1 LGLVLGD
8 ISDTDDAVWALARA
22 YPQFSAHVVV
32 TRGQTIAFV
41 IFGVGLSAG
50 CWIAPHVMLLVI
62 AALMAAGFVANV
74 LFRSIL
80 TWIGAGDTEETVS
93 NAARVSDEDLPV
105 YTVLV
110 PVYREAHIV
119 PALVQSLR
127 KIDYPLNKLDVKII
141 TEADD
146 AETVTAAQAQAT
158 GEGFSVVVVPP
169 SLPRTK
175 PKACNVALRN
185 AVGEYLVIY
194 DAEDRPEPDQ
204 LRKAVASF
212 RAESPKLACLQARL
226 TFHNATEGWL
236 AAMFTLDYELWF
248 GFLLPGLA
256 RLGVPMPL
264 GGTSNH
270 FRTSVLREIK
280 GWDPFNV
287 TEDADLGIRLAQR
300 GYRVSTLDSTTFE
313 EATTT
318 YGNWIRQRSRWMKGY
333 MQTWLVH
340 MRDPHAL
347 MKHAGFAGFAAFQ
360 LFIGG
365 AFFSALVNPLLWLVF
380 LVANFVPLNVGLNEA
395 AEPLRIFSLVGLIA
409 GNAFFTYLM
418 MLGALRRGWHQLVP
432 CGITAFAYWLLISV
446 AAYRGLWQL
455 ISKPFYWEKTV
466 HGLSRQAIA

>member
-1 LGLVLGD
+1 
-8 ISDTDDAVWALARA
+8 
-22 YPQFSAHVVV
+22 
-32 TRGQTIAFV
+32 
-41 IFGVGLSAG
+41 
-50 CWIAPHVMLLVI
+50 
-62 AALMAAGFVANV
+62 
-74 LFRSIL
+74 
-80 TWIGAGDTEETVS
+80 
-93 NAARVSDEDLPV
+93 
-105 YTVLV
+105 
-110 PVYREAHIV
+110 
-119 PALVQSLR
+119 
-127 KIDYPLNKLDVKII
+127 
-141 TEADD
+141 
-146 AETVTAAQAQAT
+146 
-158 GEGFSVVVVPP
+158 
-169 SLPRTK
+169 
-175 PKACNVALRN
+175 
-185 AVGEYLVIY
+185 
-194 DAEDRPEPDQ
+194 
-204 LRKAVASF
+204 
-212 RAESPKLACLQARL
+212 
-226 TFHNATEGWL
+226 
-236 AAMFTLDYELWF
+236 MFTLDYELWF

-340 MRDPHAL
+340 MRNPNAL

-466 HGLSRQAIA
+466 HGLSRQATA